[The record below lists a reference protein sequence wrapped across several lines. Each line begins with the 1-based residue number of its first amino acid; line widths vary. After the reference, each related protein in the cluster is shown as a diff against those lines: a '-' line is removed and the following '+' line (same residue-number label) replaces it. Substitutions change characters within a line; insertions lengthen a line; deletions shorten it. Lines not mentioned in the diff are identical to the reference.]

1 MDHRGEPDGPTSF
14 RNGGERS
21 IFVAMETR
29 PPDEPQ
35 VEPSPPERRRSKE
48 RLFYSKDQLLGRSP
62 IYLRRRR
69 DKQRL
74 VGHALVAVFLVGLR
88 LWWVIPL
95 HTFAG
100 PVLFT
105 FTQTHGVHQGDL
117 PTLLFLAVAARSMW
131 KAVRLG
137 LDRRPATVRAR

>member
-1 MDHRGEPDGPTSF
+1 MAHPTGPDGPEPFSDV
-14 RNGGERS
+14 
-21 IFVAMETR
+21 VAAPMPVPMETR
-29 PPDEPQ
+29 PPQVPVDER
-35 VEPSPPERRRSKE
+35 SPRERRSKE
-48 RLFYSKDQLLGRSP
+48 RLLYSKDQLLGRSP

-74 VGHALVAVFLVGLR
+74 AAHAALATFLVALS

-95 HTFAG
+95 HAFAG

-117 PTLLFLAVAARSMW
+117 PTLAFLAIAMRSLV

-137 LDRRPATVRAR
+137 RGPALPAS